1 MLPLPSEDVTMAGPV
16 HAPVLLE
23 ESIGWLRPRRDGVYV
38 DATLGPGG
46 HAEAVLDLLSEDG
59 RLVGIDRDPRAL
71 ELAGARLARFGS
83 RFLPLHGDY
92 RDLPDLLRGAGV
104 FAVDG
109 LLADLGI
116 SSAQL
121 DDPGRGLS
129 FQADGP
135 LDMRMD
141 VTAPEPTAADLLAEA
156 EEAELRR
163 ILRDFGEE
171 RLAGPI
177 AKAIVRA
184 RTAQPLRTT
193 RQLRDLV
200 ERVAGPAARR
210 YAIHPATRTFQ
221 ALRIAVN
228 DEISGLDTFV
238 TSAASLLRR
247 GGRLVVIAFHS
258 LEDRA
263 IKHAMRDLAQRCTC
277 PPGLPVCGC
286 GRENVLTVL
295 TPRAV
300 RPSAAEVSANPRAR
314 SARLRAA
321 ERLG

>member
-1 MLPLPSEDVTMAGPV
+1 MGGPV
-16 HAPVLLE
+16 HTPVLLQ

-46 HAEAVLDLLSEDG
+46 HAEAVLESLSDQG

-71 ELAGARLARFGS
+71 DLAAERLARFGA

-92 RDLPDLLRGAGV
+92 RDLSGLLRGAGV

-109 LLADLGI
+109 VLADLGI

-121 DDPGRGLS
+121 GDPARGLS

-141 VTAPEPTAADLLAEA
+141 PTGAQATAAELLAEA
-156 EEAELRR
+156 SEPELRR
-163 ILRDFGEE
+163 ILREYGEE

-177 AKAIVRA
+177 AKAMVRT
-184 RTAQPLRTT
+184 RNEQPLRST
-193 RQLRDLV
+193 RQLRELV

-228 DEISGLDTFV
+228 DELSGLDTFV

-258 LEDRA
+258 LEDR
-263 IKHAMRDLAQRCTC
+263 IVKHTMRDLAHRCTC

-286 GRENVLTVL
+286 GRENVLAVL

-300 RPSAAEVSANPRAR
+300 RPTAAEADANPRAR

>member
-1 MLPLPSEDVTMAGPV
+1 MGGPV
-16 HAPVLLE
+16 HTPVLLQ

-46 HAEAVLDLLSEDG
+46 HAEAVLESLSDQG

-71 ELAGARLARFGS
+71 DLAAERLARFGA

-92 RDLPDLLRGAGV
+92 RDLSELLRGAGV

-109 LLADLGI
+109 VLADLGI

-121 DDPGRGLS
+121 DDPARGLS

-141 VTAPEPTAADLLAEA
+141 PTGAQATAAELLAEA
-156 EEAELRR
+156 SEPELRR
-163 ILRDFGEE
+163 ILREYGEE

-177 AKAIVRA
+177 AKAIVRT
-184 RTAQPLRTT
+184 RNEQPLRST
-193 RQLRDLV
+193 RQLRELV

-228 DEISGLDTFV
+228 DELSGLDTFV

-258 LEDRA
+258 LEDR
-263 IKHAMRDLAQRCTC
+263 IVKHTMRDLAHRCTC

-286 GRENVLTVL
+286 GRENVLAVL

-300 RPSAAEVSANPRAR
+300 RPTAAEAAANPRAR

>member
-1 MLPLPSEDVTMAGPV
+1 MRGPV
-16 HAPVLLE
+16 HEPVLLQ

-38 DATLGPGG
+38 DATLGLGG
-46 HAEAVLDLLSEDG
+46 HAEAVLERLSEEG
-59 RLVGIDRDPRAL
+59 KLVGIDRDPRAL
-71 ELAGARLARFGS
+71 ELAGKRLARFGA
-83 RFLPLHGDY
+83 RFLPLQGDY

-104 FAVDG
+104 YAVDG
-109 LLADLGI
+109 VLADLGI

-121 DDPGRGLS
+121 DDPARGLS
-129 FQADGP
+129 FQAEGP

-141 VTAPEPTAADLLAEA
+141 PTGAEPTAAHLLAQA
-156 EEAELRR
+156 EEPELRR
-163 ILRDFGEE
+163 ILREYGEE

-184 RTAQPLRTT
+184 REVRPLETT
-193 RQLRDLV
+193 RELRELV

-228 DEISGLDTFV
+228 DELSGLDTFV

-263 IKHAMRDLAQRCTC
+263 IKHAMRDLAQRCVC

-286 GRENVLTVL
+286 GREDVLTVL
-295 TPRAV
+295 TPRPV
-300 RPSAAEVSANPRAR
+300 RPTAAEVAANPRAR

>member
-1 MLPLPSEDVTMAGPV
+1 MGGPV
-16 HAPVLLE
+16 HEPVLLR

-38 DATLGPGG
+38 DATLGLGG
-46 HAEAVLDLLSEDG
+46 HAEAVLEGLSGEG
-59 RLVGIDRDPRAL
+59 RLVGIDRDPGAL
-71 ELAGARLARFGS
+71 EFAGKRLARFGA

-109 LLADLGI
+109 VLADLGI

-121 DDPGRGLS
+121 DDPARGLS

-141 VTAPEPTAADLLAEA
+141 PTGGEPTAADLLAEA
-156 EEAELRR
+156 EEPELRR
-163 ILRDFGEE
+163 ILREYGEE

-184 RTAQPLRTT
+184 RGVQPLATT
-193 RQLRDLV
+193 RQLRELV
-200 ERVAGPAARR
+200 ERVAGPGARR

-228 DEISGLDTFV
+228 DELSGLDTFV

-263 IKHAMRDLAQRCTC
+263 IKHAMRALAQRCTC

-286 GRENVLTVL
+286 GRENVLAVL

-300 RPSAAEVSANPRAR
+300 RPTAAEVAANPRAR

>member
-1 MLPLPSEDVTMAGPV
+1 MGGPV
-16 HAPVLLE
+16 HEPVLLR
-23 ESIGWLRPRRDGVYV
+23 ESIGWLRPRPDGVYV

-46 HAEAVLDLLSEDG
+46 HAEAILASLSQGG
-59 RLVGIDRDPRAL
+59 RLVGIDRDPDAL
-71 ELAGARLARFGS
+71 EMARERLARFGD

-92 RDLPDLLRGAGV
+92 RDLPDLLRSAGV

-109 LLADLGI
+109 VLADLGI

-121 DDPGRGLS
+121 DDPARGLS

-141 VTAPEPTAADLLAEA
+141 PGSGEPTAADLLAEA
-156 EEAELRR
+156 GEAELRR
-163 ILRDFGEE
+163 ILREYGEE

-184 RTAQPLRTT
+184 TSRQPLRTT
-193 RQLRDLV
+193 RQLRELV
-200 ERVAGPAARR
+200 ETVAGPAARR

-228 DEISGLDTFV
+228 DELSGLDTFV
-238 TSAASLLRR
+238 NAAASLLRR

-263 IKHAMRDLAQRCTC
+263 IKHAIRDLAQRCTC

-286 GRENVLTVL
+286 GKENVLAVL

-300 RPSAAEVSANPRAR
+300 RPGPAEVAANPRAR

>member
-1 MLPLPSEDVTMAGPV
+1 
-16 HAPVLLE
+16 
-23 ESIGWLRPRRDGVYV
+23 
-38 DATLGPGG
+38 
-46 HAEAVLDLLSEDG
+46 
-59 RLVGIDRDPRAL
+59 
-71 ELAGARLARFGS
+71 
-83 RFLPLHGDY
+83 
-92 RDLPDLLRGAGV
+92 V

-109 LLADLGI
+109 VLADLGI

-121 DDPGRGLS
+121 DDPSRGLS
-129 FQADGP
+129 FQAEGP

-141 VTAPEPTAADLLAEA
+141 QSGADPTGADLLADAPEP
-156 EEAELRR
+156 ELRR
-163 ILRDFGEE
+163 ILREYGEE
-171 RLAGPI
+171 RLAGAI

-184 RTAQPLRTT
+184 RAAQPLRTT
-193 RQLRDLV
+193 RQLRELV

-228 DEISGLDTFV
+228 DELSGLDTFV

-277 PPGLPVCGC
+277 PPDLPVCGC
-286 GRENVLTVL
+286 GRENVLAVL

-300 RPSAAEVSANPRAR
+300 RPGQAEVAANPRAR

-321 ERLG
+321 QRLG

>member
-1 MLPLPSEDVTMAGPV
+1 L
-16 HAPVLLE
+16 
-23 ESIGWLRPRRDGVYV
+23 
-38 DATLGPGG
+38 
-46 HAEAVLDLLSEDG
+46 
-59 RLVGIDRDPRAL
+59 
-71 ELAGARLARFGS
+71 
-83 RFLPLHGDY
+83 
-92 RDLPDLLRGAGV
+92 

-109 LLADLGI
+109 VLADLGI

-121 DDPGRGLS
+121 DDPARGLS

-141 VTAPEPTAADLLAEA
+141 ATGTEPTAADLLAGA
-156 EEAELRR
+156 EEQELRR
-163 ILRDFGEE
+163 ILRQYGEE

-177 AKAIVRA
+177 ARAIVRA
-184 RTAQPLRTT
+184 RSEQPLRST
-193 RQLRDLV
+193 RQLRELV

-210 YAIHPATRTFQ
+210 FAIHPATRTFQ

-228 DEISGLDTFV
+228 DELSGLDTLV
-238 TSAASLLRR
+238 TAAASLLRR
-247 GGRLVVIAFHS
+247 RGRLVVISFHS

-263 IKHAMRDLAQRCTC
+263 VKHAMRALAQRCTC

-286 GRENVLTVL
+286 GRENVLAVL
-295 TPRAV
+295 TPRPI
-300 RPSAAEVSANPRAR
+300 RPTGAEVAANPRAR

>member
-46 HAEAVLDLLSEDG
+46 HAEAVLDRLSADG

-71 ELAGARLARFGS
+71 ELAGERLARFGT

-92 RDLPDLLRGAGV
+92 RDLADLLRRAGV

-109 LLADLGI
+109 VLADLGI

-121 DDPGRGLS
+121 DDPARGLS
-129 FQADGP
+129 FRTDGP
-135 LDMRMD
+135 LDMRLD
-141 VTAPEPTAADLLAEA
+141 PTVQELTAADLLAQSGEL
-156 EEAELRR
+156 ELRR
-163 ILRDFGEE
+163 ILRDYGEE

-177 AKAIVRA
+177 AKAIVRT
-184 RTAQPLRTT
+184 RVVQPLRTT
-193 RQLRDLV
+193 GQLRDLV

-228 DEISGLDTFV
+228 DELSGLDTLV

-247 GGRLVVIAFHS
+247 GGRLVIIAFHS

-286 GRENVLTVL
+286 GRENILTVL

-300 RPSAAEVSANPRAR
+300 RPGAREIAANPRAR